1 MKMKMKI
8 LTAKQIKEADDYT
21 IRNEPVSSVDLMER
35 AAKGVTL
42 WILEK
47 ISKNIRIKIFAGTG
61 NNGGDGLAI
70 GRLLTENG
78 VLTEIFLLNPDSG
91 YSPDTSTNLERL
103 KSMNIAPVLVGSES
117 DFPEIHPGE
126 MVIDALFGTGLS
138 RPVTGLA
145 ARLIDH
151 MNASAAEV
159 VAVDIPSGLFCD
171 DNRNNTGGSIIRAKY
186 TLSFEFPKLA
196 FLLPENEI
204 YTGEWKI
211 IPIGLHKEFIK
222 GVETNHFLVT
232 RELAGP
238 LIKKR
243 KRFAH
248 KGNFGHCLLI
258 SGSYGKMGAAVL
270 AATSCLRSGAGLL
283 TVHVPVKGCEIL
295 QISLPE
301 AMTSIDISDICFS
314 APPSLEEYDA
324 IGAGPGLGTLE
335 QTRKGLFDLLTTT
348 SQPLVLDADALNIIS
363 LNKEW
368 IRLIPENSVLTPHP
382 REFDRLFGQHNNSH
396 DRLISQIEKAGH
408 YKVVIVLKGAH
419 TSVATPEGSCYFN
432 SSGNP
437 GMATA
442 GSGDIL
448 TGIILSL
455 LGQGYTSA
463 EAAVAGVYI
472 HGLAGDMACSGSSPE
487 AMIAGDINHYLGK
500 AFNILKT

>member
-1 MKMKMKI
+1 MKI
-8 LTAKQIKEADDYT
+8 LTAKQIKEADKFT
-21 IRNEPVSSVDLMER
+21 IINEPVSSVDLMER
-35 AAKGVTL
+35 AAQAVTSRL
-42 WILEK
+42 LEK
-47 ISKNIRIKIFAGTG
+47 VTEKIKIRIFAGTG

-70 GRLLTENG
+70 GRLLIENG
-78 VLTEIFLLNPDSG
+78 VLTDIFLLDPESG
-91 YSPDTSTNLERL
+91 YSPDTSINLERL
-103 KSMNIAPVLVGSES
+103 KRMNVVPVIIKSES
-117 DFPEIHPGE
+117 DFPAIHPSE

-151 MNASAAEV
+151 LNASAAEI
-159 VAVDIPSGLFCD
+159 VAIDIPSGLFCD
-171 DNRNNTGGSIIRAKY
+171 DNRNNTGGSIIRAKC
-186 TLSFEFPKLA
+186 TLSFEFPKLS
-196 FLLPENEI
+196 FMLPENEI
-204 YTGEWKI
+204 YTGEWEI
-211 IPIGLHKEFIK
+211 IQIGLHKEFID
-222 GVETNHFLVT
+222 GVKTNNFLVT
-232 RELAGP
+232 SELAGP

-283 TVHVPVKGCEIL
+283 TVHVPAKGCEIL

-301 AMTSIDISDICFS
+301 AMVSIDISGVCFS
-314 APPSLEEYDA
+314 SPPSLKKYDA
-324 IGAGPGLGTLE
+324 IGAGPGLGTFE
-335 QTRKGLFDLLTTT
+335 QTRKGLLDLLKSAT
-348 SQPLVLDADALNIIS
+348 QPLVLDADALNIIS
-363 LNKEW
+363 LDKEW
-368 IRLIPENSVLTPHP
+368 ISLIPENSILTPHP

-396 DRLISQIEKAGH
+396 DRLISQVEKAGNH
-408 YKVVIVLKGAH
+408 KIVIVLKGAH
-419 TSVATPEGSCYFN
+419 TSIATPEGTCFFN
-432 SSGNP
+432 NSGNP

-455 LGQGYTSA
+455 LGQGYLPA
-463 EAAVAGVYI
+463 EAAVAGVFI